1 MEMGLYLT
9 PVLKASCWLWSKA
22 GFALDCP
29 YPGLRWGQTDS
40 PLPTVSQHIPLP
52 SSQLMLHLLEQ
63 NLLPSVYTEQ
73 SFLPGWEFGAP
84 GCWAREQFGTPL
96 FTPQPRVQTRRM
108 SSLLFIN
115 IRRYCQSLCHFF
127 LPSKFRGIC
136 QRSAGGMLSHVH
148 PSQAP

>member
-22 GFALDCP
+22 GFALDSP
-29 YPGLRWGQTDS
+29 YPDLGWGQTDS
-40 PLPTVSQHIPLP
+40 PLPSYCLP
-52 SSQLMLHLLEQ
+52 AHSPRPQPHTQLMLHLLEL

-84 GCWAREQFGTPL
+84 GCWAREQFGTPS
-96 FTPQPRVQTRRM
+96 FTPQPRVQTRRI

-115 IRRYCQSLCHFF
+115 IRMYCQCSKP
-127 LPSKFRGIC
+127 LPL
-136 QRSAGGMLSHVH
+136 LSSFKV
-148 PSQAP
+148 